1 MILNVSIALIA
12 TQVLPF
18 LTIYGG
24 TLALIACVI
33 LRYRLAL
40 SETLHSTTQLD
51 PNKNTGRM
59 KMWRCANQKFRRKKK
74 QQQQKQQHE
83 TWLRSSMKCETTV
96 EIFASLKRQ

>member
-1 MILNVSIALIA
+1 MILNVSIALTLIA

-40 SETLHSTTQLD
+40 SGTLHDSIGSQQNHWEDEDVFVPTQ
-51 PNKNTGRM
+51 NSEEKKNNM
-59 KMWRCANQKFRRKKK
+59 KPGFEVARSAK
-74 QQQQKQQHE
+74 Q
-83 TWLRSSMKCETTV
+83 L
-96 EIFASLKRQ
+96 LKYSQV

>member
-1 MILNVSIALIA
+1 MILNVSIALTLIA

-40 SETLHSTTQLD
+40 SGTLHDSIGSQQNHGEDEDVFVPTQ
-51 PNKNTGRM
+51 NSEE
-59 KMWRCANQKFRRKKK
+59 KKK
-74 QQQQKQQHE
+74 QHE
-83 TWLRSSMKCETTV
+83 TGLRSSKKCETTV